1 MNPRQRL
8 LVGTLGTVGLLAV
21 LYVADV
27 ALASGRV
34 PRGTEVDGVAI
45 GGQTRAGA
53 AKTLAA
59 RLQPPRRVTV
69 TLPDGT
75 APLVLDAATVGLKV
89 DADRT
94 VDLASSAALNPFSR
108 FKALFSTRRVAP
120 VPSVDDAKL
129 RAAIATWARRVNQ
142 NAREGSVR
150 FDGVTPV
157 GVAPR
162 EGRLVDVDPTA
173 AAVVAAYPHN
183 DTTQASVETDP
194 VVTTAADVA
203 RAVQEIAGP
212 AVAAPVTLTAPARS
226 AVMTRSQ
233 IASVLRID
241 ADPDGRITAK
251 LDGAKVATVLRDT
264 LRPIETLPKDAPIT
278 VDDNG
283 VVVVGASVN
292 GTKVD
297 RGALTAA
304 LLPAL
309 ARPAPRSV
317 ALTVVEAEPE
327 LTTAKAKAL
336 GIKEK
341 VGEFTTY
348 HPCCKPRVTNI
359 HTIADI
365 VKGAVVMPGETFSL
379 NGYVGERD
387 TARGFV
393 KAPMIYEG
401 KFIPAV
407 GGGVSQFA
415 TTMFNAV
422 FFGGFQDVSHKP
434 HSYFISRYPPGR
446 EATVSSP
453 NPDLKWRN
461 DSPYGV
467 LITTSHTGKS
477 ITVTFWSTKRY
488 GIESIT
494 GPRTRIKGF
503 RTQYDPSPTCT
514 SSSGEPGFDIDVW
527 RVFKQGGKEVKRQKF
542 HTRYL
547 PEPRFV
553 CGRPPQ

>member
-1 MNPRQRL
+1 VTPIRQRL

-27 ALASGRV
+27 ALASGKV
-34 PRGTEVDGVAI
+34 PRGTEVNGVGI
-45 GGQTRAGA
+45 GGQTRAAA

-59 RLQPPRRVTV
+59 RLAPPRRVTV

-75 APLVLDAATVGLKV
+75 QPFVVDAATVGLRV
-89 DADRT
+89 DADKT
-94 VDLASSAALNPFSR
+94 VDRARSAALNPF
-108 FKALFSTRRVAP
+108 TRLASFFTKRSVAP
-120 VPSVDDAKL
+120 VPSVDDGRL
-129 RAAIATWARRVNQ
+129 RAAIGTWARRVDQ

-150 FDGVTPV
+150 FDGITPV
-157 GVAPR
+157 GVPPR
-162 EGRLVDVDPTA
+162 EGRVVDVDKTA
-173 AAVVAAYPHN
+173 AAVVAGYPAK
-183 DTTQASVETDP
+183 DTTVATVAVDP
-194 VVTTAADVA
+194 VRTTAADVTA
-203 RAVQEIAGP
+203 AIESIAKP
-212 AVAAPVTLTAPARS
+212 AVAAPVILTAPKNS
-226 AVMTRSQ
+226 AVMTRAQ

-251 LDGAKVATVLRDT
+251 VDRTKVADALAAT
-264 LRPIETLPKDAPIT
+264 LRPIETPPKDAPVSI
-278 VDDNG
+278 DDKG
-283 VVVVGASVN
+283 VLTVGASVN

-297 RGALTAA
+297 RDALTAA
-304 LLPAL
+304 LLPVL
-309 ARPAPRSV
+309 AQPAPRSL
-317 ALTVVEAEPE
+317 ALTVVEAEPKV
-327 LTTAKAKAL
+327 TTAKAKTL

-348 HPCCKPRVTNI
+348 YPCCRPRVTNI

-365 VKGAVVMPGETFSL
+365 VKGAVVLPGETFSL

-401 KFIPAV
+401 KFVPSV

-422 FFGGFQDVSHKP
+422 FFSGFEDVYHKP

-467 LITTSHTGKS
+467 LITTSYTAKS
-477 ITVTFWSTKRY
+477 VTVTFWSTKRY
-488 GIESIT
+488 DIESIT
-494 GPRTRIKGF
+494 GPRTRTKGF
-503 RTQYDPSPTCT
+503 TTRYDSSPTCT

-527 RVFKQGGKEVKRQKF
+527 RVFKQNGKEVRRQKF

-553 CGRPPQ
+553 CR